1 MQPSTAAQSRLH
13 GRRLCC
19 SVFGRGAA
27 AHMRPCAPPAG
38 GEPRRVNR
46 GRDHLEQR
54 GPPSRRK
61 RPRTRGTRRVL
72 PDTAR
77 RRRLD
82 GCGGAAA
89 ARRGS
94 RESTLAAALR
104 LHNDFQAGGDIRS
117 VIPLPRARRRALFV
131 SLLLLPRFVGVHVR
145 RHVPLPARCT
155 ATNTLTCRCLQIR
168 RSAPCAG
175 LTAGP
180 TAGSARLSH
189 GENCPL
195 AVVPPARRLLLPSSR
210 RC

>member
-1 MQPSTAAQSRLH
+1 MCSPGQGRAAPCRSRP
-13 GRRLCC
+13 RSPR
-19 SVFGRGAA
+19 
-27 AHMRPCAPPAG
+27 PAG
-38 GEPRRVNR
+38 S
-46 GRDHLEQR
+46 
-54 GPPSRRK
+54 PSRRIC
-61 RPRTRGTRRVL
+61 PSSRGSRRVAS
-72 PDTAR
+72 DTAR

-82 GCGGAAA
+82 RCGGAAA

-104 LHNDFQAGGDIRS
+104 LCNDFQAGGDIRS

-155 ATNTLTCRCLQIR
+155 ATNTLTRRCLQIR
-168 RSAPCAG
+168 RSALFAG
-175 LTAGP
+175 RTAGP

>member
-1 MQPSTAAQSRLH
+1 MASDFSAPSSGAGQPRICAHVLARPGASRAVPIEAAITSASGVTITEDMSEL
-13 GRRLCC
+13 
-19 SVFGRGAA
+19 RGS
-27 AHMRPCAPPAG
+27 
-38 GEPRRVNR
+38 RRVA
-46 GRDHLEQR
+46 
-54 GPPSRRK
+54 S
-61 RPRTRGTRRVL
+61 
-72 PDTAR
+72 DTAR
-77 RRRLD
+77 RPRLD

-104 LHNDFQAGGDIRS
+104 LCNDFQPGGDTRS
-117 VIPLPRARRRALFV
+117 AISSPRARRRALFV

-145 RHVPLPARCT
+145 HHVPLPARCT
-155 ATNTLTCRCLQIR
+155 ATNTLTRRCLQIR

-175 LTAGP
+175 RTAGP

>member
-1 MQPSTAAQSRLH
+1 MCSPGQGRAAPCRSRP
-13 GRRLCC
+13 R
-19 SVFGRGAA
+19 SP
-27 AHMRPCAPPAG
+27 RPA
-38 GEPRRVNR
+38 
-46 GRDHLEQR
+46 
-54 GPPSRRK
+54 GPPSRRI
-61 RPRTRGTRRVL
+61 RPSTRGSRRVAS
-72 PDTAR
+72 DTAR

-94 RESTLAAALR
+94 QESTLAAALR
-104 LHNDFQAGGDIRS
+104 LCNDFQAGGDTRS
-117 VIPLPRARRRALFV
+117 AIPLPRARRRALFV

-168 RSAPCAG
+168 RSAPCTG
-175 LTAGP
+175 LTTGP

-195 AVVPPARRLLLPSSR
+195 RWFRRRGGCFCPQAGDADHGGVGAGRHECASTTGRASAHGG
-210 RC
+210 